1 MTPSELAPRFFIA
14 VAVILL
20 VCKLVSWTLARVG
33 QPPVVSEML
42 AGVLLGP
49 SLLGLFAP
57 GVQDALFPQPLYP
70 VLYIVGQIGLV
81 LFMFQAGY
89 AFTAHRVTRLAGTA
103 GAVSLAGITAPLV
116 LGVLLVLVT
125 AGAVPIRAEGTS
137 LGVSAAFVGVALA
150 ITAFPMLARII
161 TERGQA
167 GTRHGSLALA
177 SGAIDDLVAWA
188 MLAVVLAVAS
198 GSAGPA
204 IITVGGAIVFG
215 VVLWLGGRRVTNA
228 LMTTEHLSDSARV
241 LGTVTLLF
249 LVAWYTDEIG
259 LYAVFGAFAVG
270 VLTPRT
276 AHTDRVVDT
285 LTPVAATLFLPLFF
299 TYSGLHTEFGLLG
312 QVPVLLFAAACV
324 TAAIIGKF
332 GACWAAAR
340 LRGEPSGVALR
351 VGALMNA
358 RGLMQLIA
366 LNIGLEAGIV
376 NSSLFTVLVLVALI
390 TTLMTTPLLTW
401 IDRWSTRLDGP
412 APDAPPADLV
422 GTPSGRR
429 NRLLSRRPQLVS
441 SSTSGT
447 GPTEPA
453 APRGG

>member
-1 MTPSELAPRFFIA
+1 MTPTELAPRFFIA
-14 VAVILL
+14 VAVIL
-20 VCKLVSWTLARVG
+20 VFCRLVSWLLGKAG

-49 SLLGLFAP
+49 SLLGLLLP
-57 GVQDALFPQPLYP
+57 GVQAALFPPQLYP
-70 VLYIVGQIGLV
+70 VLYVVGQVGLV

-89 AFTAHRVTRLAGTA
+89 AFAEHRVSRLVGTA

-116 LGVLLVLVT
+116 LGVLLVLGTDRLVS
-125 AGAVPIRAEGTS
+125 IRPEGVS

-167 GTRHGSLALA
+167 GTRHGSLSLA
-177 SGAIDDLVAWA
+177 SGAIDDLVAWI
-188 MLAVVLAVAS
+188 MLAVVLAFAS
-198 GSAGPA
+198 GEVGPA
-204 IITVGGAIVFG
+204 VVTAGGAVLFG
-215 VVLWLGGRRVTNA
+215 LVMWLGGRRATAAV
-228 LMTTEHLSDSARV
+228 LRLPESFHLLAV
-241 LGTVTLLF
+241 VALLF

-270 VLTPRT
+270 VVMPHTP
-276 AHTDRVVDT
+276 AAAAVVDR
-285 LTPVAATLFLPLFF
+285 LTPVASALFLPLFF
-299 TYSGLHTEFGLLG
+299 TFSGLRTEFGLLG
-312 QVPVLLFAAACV
+312 DPAVLLFALACV
-324 TAAIIGKF
+324 ALAIAGKF

-340 LRGEPSGVALR
+340 LRGEPNETALR

-376 NSSLFTVLVLVALI
+376 NRSLFTVLVLVALV

-401 IDRWSTRLDGP
+401 FDRRR
-412 APDAPPADLV
+412 APVA
-422 GTPSGRR
+422 
-429 NRLLSRRPQLVS
+429 
-441 SSTSGT
+441 
-447 GPTEPA
+447 EPVLI
-453 APRGG
+453 G